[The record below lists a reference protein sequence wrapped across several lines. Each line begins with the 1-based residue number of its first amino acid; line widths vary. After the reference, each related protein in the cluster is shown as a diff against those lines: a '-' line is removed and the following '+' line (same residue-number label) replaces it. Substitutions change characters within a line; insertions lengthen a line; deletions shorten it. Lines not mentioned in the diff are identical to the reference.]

1 MIDRCWR
8 EKRIPSGRIGS
19 TSDTLP
25 NWIDARNSHIPQ
37 DRNDIRNIVYIKELG
52 EIAMGGK
59 IL

>member
-1 MIDRCWR
+1 MIGRCLR
-8 EKRIPSGRIGS
+8 AKRISSGSIQR
-19 TSDTLP
+19 TLDTLL

-37 DRNDIRNIVYIKELG
+37 DRNDIRNIAYIKELG